1 MWTCFD
7 TIILLV
13 PDTER
18 VRTWSWLMMIFHIKV
33 HNRMRSACFFIFL
46 FPIQN
51 VLERGV
57 GSKFSKAKEIE
68 QKVLASVSERAGTY
82 PGTYWDVDLNPQVPP
97 GVFKGWL
104 LVEHPMMTAVS
115 IKIYQ

>member
-1 MWTCFD
+1 
-7 TIILLV
+7 
-13 PDTER
+13 
-18 VRTWSWLMMIFHIKV
+18 MMIFHVKV
-33 HNRMRSACFFIFL
+33 YNSMRSACFFVFL
-46 FPIQN
+46 FPIEN

-104 LVEHPMMTAVS
+104 LVEHPMMTVVS